1 VYRNGQV
8 VYSTLANTGIPGATT
23 AKGTFPVYERFKSTE
38 MKGTNPDGT
47 KYDDPDIPWVAYFN
61 GGDAVHGYP
70 RPSYGHP
77 QSVGC
82 VELPISNAAQV
93 WPMDTYGTLVTVT
106 A

>member
-1 VYRNGQV
+1 
-8 VYSTLANTGIPGATT
+8 
-23 AKGTFPVYERFKSTE
+23 

-47 KYDDPDIPWVAYFN
+47 KYDDKGILWVAYFN
-61 GGDAVHGYP
+61 GGDAVHAFP
-70 RPSYGHP
+70 RPGYGWP

-82 VELPISNAAQV
+82 VELSTANAAQV